1 MATAAESATATLLE
15 RNAARSSNLGESSF
29 TLTPGLHAIVLT
41 CGDHRVDP
49 AHVLGLELGEAAVLR
64 NPGGRVTPAVI
75 QELAVLATIA
85 QLEGLETGF
94 ELIIMH
100 HTDCGLTRLD
110 GPEQRGLMAY
120 FFGVG
125 EDEVAAKH
133 LCDPSESARADLELL
148 RANPLIPRT
157 LIASALMYDVA
168 SGRVEVICPPAPLAD
183 PA

>member
-1 MATAAESATATLLE
+1 MPTAAQSATGTLLE
-15 RNAARSSNLGESSF
+15 RNAARSRNLGERFF

-64 NPGGRVTPAVI
+64 NPGGRVTPALI
-75 QELAVLATIA
+75 GELAVLATIA
-85 QLEGLETGF
+85 QIEGLETGF
-94 ELIIMH
+94 ELVIMH
-100 HTDCGLTRLD
+100 HTDCGMTRLD

-133 LCDPSESARADLELL
+133 LCNPSESVRTDLELL

-168 SGRVEVICPPAPLAD
+168 TGRVEVICPPAPLGDTA
-183 PA
+183 